1 VLAHLR
7 PPASYQ
13 EPHRA
18 LVPLTVSCSCVYDYR
33 SCMVGPMS
41 SPTSVVP
48 ATSELLNE
56 CLEFDHVAVGG
67 SAQRRREL
75 STAADEARMRV
86 ATVDGRA
93 VGFSVAAPWFFDA
106 PFLAL
111 LYVDPSVRKCKVGSR
126 LLEDFEQAH
135 PSRALTSTNLS
146 NAPMQGLLRSRIW
159 TPCGILNGLDEGDPE
174 IFFMKAN

>member
-1 VLAHLR
+1 MD
-7 PPASYQ
+7 
-13 EPHRA
+13 
-18 LVPLTVSCSCVYDYR
+18 DYR

-41 SPTSVVP
+41 SSTSVVP
-48 ATSELLNE
+48 ATFELLSE
-56 CLEFDHVAVGG
+56 CLEFDHVAAGG
-67 SAQRRREL
+67 SAGRRREL

-111 LYVDPSVRKCKVGSR
+111 LYVDPSIRQHKVGSR

-135 PSRALTSTNLS
+135 PPKVLTSTNLS
-146 NAPMQGLLRSRIW
+146 NVPMHGLLRSRLW

-174 IFFMKAN
+174 IFFLKAN